1 MRARKRDRKTE
12 NQAQARRAAVAQALA
27 DAQGRDGSS
36 HESQATGHES
46 PLSPPCCANCG
57 YATRL
62 QDGSRELLVCTN
74 CPALPGQMRVT
85 KETECCRL
93 FQKRGPRVLRTAPPE
108 PQDSS
113 IRHIPLT
120 QGKYTIIDAADYERV
135 AAFNWCVSASGNRV
149 YAQSYMNGKTM
160 VLHRFLTNAPAGMVV
175 DHIDHNGLNNRRSNL
190 RICTSQQNLYNSR
203 PHGKTSRFKG
213 VSWNTRL
220 KRWIASI
227 HHAGRTHFIGQF
239 TDEIE
244 AAKAYDRAA
253 AAMFGEYAYLNF
265 PAGTQSTGGGSRSDA
280 ATHRGDDG
288 PRRAA
293 PAGGSYANRPASE
306 QSSERE
312 DRCSLT
318 CPFTHTGPPQEQRV
332 L

>member
-1 MRARKRDRKTE
+1 MRARKRDRRTE
-12 NQAQARRAAVAQALA
+12 DRTQARRAAVAQALA
-27 DAQGRDGSS
+27 DAQGRDRSS

-62 QDGSRELLVCTN
+62 QDGSRELLVCT
-74 CPALPGQMRVT
+74 
-85 KETECCRL
+85 
-93 FQKRGPRVLRTAPPE
+93 
-108 PQDSS
+108 
-113 IRHIPLT
+113 
-120 QGKYTIIDAADYERV
+120 
-135 AAFNWCVSASGNRV
+135 
-149 YAQSYMNGKTM
+149 
-160 VLHRFLTNAPAGMVV
+160 
-175 DHIDHNGLNNRRSNL
+175 
-190 RICTSQQNLYNSR
+190 SQQNLYNSR

-227 HHAGRTHFIGQF
+227 HHGGRPHFIGQF
-239 TDEIE
+239 TNEIE

-253 AAMFGEYAYLNF
+253 ASLFGEYAYLNF

-280 ATHRGDDG
+280 ATQRRNHG
-288 PRRAA
+288 PRHEA
-293 PAGGSYANRPASE
+293 PADGSCANRPASE

-318 CPFTHTGPPQEQRV
+318 CPFTHTGPPQEQMA